1 MVNACEVC
9 QLALLRFIVIHREG
23 GGGGGRTVFS
33 FQKER
38 KLLIEFLSFSN
49 LLLSWHGGT
58 WEVINSGRDC
68 VAAFQPASGN
78 LKQTSGVCLQWRER
92 AREKERWKGTS
103 VSHESPALSQAP
115 SALCVCH
122 TNATGCLI

>member
-1 MVNACEVC
+1 M
-9 QLALLRFIVIHREG
+9 G
-23 GGGGGRTVFS
+23 GGETVFS

-49 LLLSWHGGT
+49 LLLSWHGVT
-58 WEVINSGRDC
+58 WEVINSGKDC

-103 VSHESPALSQAP
+103 VSHESPAISPAP
-115 SALCVCH
+115 SAQTPSVCVSHKCNRLLDLKSPVAQLH
-122 TNATGCLI
+122 EFTGRLGLTL